1 MTSIADHVA
10 AVRQVLAAVP
20 VRERAV
26 GVLAADVARHPSRTR
41 ARRLT
46 RDVVAAGDGPRFD
59 NSQMDGYAVRA
70 ADLAGADAAHP
81 VTLPVAAPIA
91 AGASAGTL
99 AAGTAAPIMTGA
111 PIPAGADAIVPVERT
126 APGAFDAEHVTF
138 TQPVA
143 PGTFVR
149 VRGADIAQ
157 GDLLAAAGTPVRP
170 AHLGAFAAAS
180 VGEVWVGARVR
191 VLVVTTGREL
201 ATGHEPATGREL
213 ATAADSAAGWG
224 DSAAGSGD
232 SATGSGD
239 DARIPDA
246 VGGMLVRAIS
256 DAGAR
261 ARWIVCPSDDPDEF
275 RALLARAGHWPDVIV
290 TVGGVSRGAYEVVKL
305 AFAGERVRFGHLDLQ
320 PGGPQGLGV
329 VGLDG
334 RGVPVLCFPGNP
346 VSALISFE
354 LFLRPWLRGRA
365 GLAPSR
371 RVERLPLAEAIDS
384 PSHQHQIR
392 RGSLRNG
399 AVEPIGGPGSHLIA
413 HYAAADAL
421 VHVPVGVTHLEA
433 GDDVEVWVLDE

>member
-26 GVLAADVARHPSRTR
+26 GVSAADVARHPSRTR

-46 RDVVAAGDGPRFD
+46 RDVVAAGDVPRFD

-91 AGASAGTL
+91 AGASAGAL
-99 AAGTAAPIMTGA
+99 APGTAAPIMTGA

-126 APGAFDAEHVTF
+126 APGTFDAEHVTF
-138 TQPVA
+138 AQPVA

-180 VGEVWVGARVR
+180 VGEVCVGARVR

-201 ATGHEPATGREL
+201 ATAHEPTL
-213 ATAADSAAGWG
+213 
-224 DSAAGSGD
+224 
-232 SATGSGD
+232 GSGD

-246 VGGMLVRAIS
+246 VGGMLVRAVT

-275 RALLARAGHWPDVIV
+275 RALLARAGRWPDVIV

-329 VGLDG
+329 VALDG
-334 RGVPVLCFPGNP
+334 RDVPVLCFPGNP

-365 GLAPSR
+365 GLTPSR
-371 RVERLPLAEAIDS
+371 RVERLPLAEAIES
-384 PSHQHQIR
+384 PAHQHQIR
-392 RGSLRNG
+392 RGSLRG
-399 AVEPIGGPGSHLIA
+399 DGTVATVGGPGSHLIA

-421 VHVPVGVTHLEA
+421 VHVPVGVAHLEA